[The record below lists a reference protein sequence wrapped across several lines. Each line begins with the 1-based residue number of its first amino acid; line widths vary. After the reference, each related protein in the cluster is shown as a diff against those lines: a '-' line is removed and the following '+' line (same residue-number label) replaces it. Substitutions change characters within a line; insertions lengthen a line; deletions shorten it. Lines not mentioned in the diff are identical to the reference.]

1 MTDIAPDADL
11 HTHTTPAGPEV
22 DLGGAAARPVYLLP
36 GWLNSDPDHWQSLW
50 ERRHGDQR
58 VEQADWSWPRRGD
71 WMARLDEV
79 LQQDARLTTQPAL
92 LVAHS
97 LGCQLV
103 ASWAEHSQH
112 TARVAGAL
120 LVAPPDTERD
130 DMPPQLHNWKPIRRS
145 RLPFPTVMVV
155 STDDP
160 YCSLERAGRMA
171 ADWGSEVVIAGPLGH
186 LNAASGLGEWPQGR
200 ALLHRIA
207 DNRAPW

>member
-1 MTDIAPDADL
+1 M
-11 HTHTTPAGPEV
+11 
-22 DLGGAAARPVYLLP
+22 AAPVYLLP
-36 GWLNSDPDHWQSLW
+36 GWLNSDAAHWQSLW
-50 ERRHGDQR
+50 ERQFGDQR
-58 VEQADWSWPRRGD
+58 VEQADWQWPRRGD
-71 WMARLDEV
+71 WMARLDDV
-79 LQQDARLTTQPAL
+79 LQQDARLNTQPAV

-112 TARVAGAL
+112 THRVAAAM

-145 RLPFPTVMVV
+145 RLPFRSLVVV
-155 STDDP
+155 SSNDP
-160 YCSLERAGRMA
+160 YCSLERSTAMA
-171 ADWGSEVVIAGPLGH
+171 ADWGAEVVIAGALGH
-186 LNAASGLGEWPQGR
+186 LNAASGLADWPQGR

>member
-1 MTDIAPDADL
+1 MTETAPATDLPTDA
-11 HTHTTPAGPEV
+11 TSAGLP
-22 DLGGAAARPVYLLP
+22 DTGSLAAPVYLLP

-50 ERRHGDQR
+50 ERRFGDER
-58 VEQADWSWPRRGD
+58 VEQADWQWPRRGD

-79 LQQDARLTTQPAL
+79 LQQDARLDDTPAV

-112 TARVAGAL
+112 THRVAAAL

-130 DMPPQLHNWKPIRRS
+130 DMPPQLHNWRPIRRS
-145 RLPFPTVMVV
+145 HLPFRSLVVV
-155 STDDP
+155 SSNDP
-160 YCSLERAGRMA
+160 FCALERSTAMA
-171 ADWGSEVVIAGPLGH
+171 ADWGAHLVIAGALGH
-186 LNAASGLGEWPQGR
+186 LNAASGLGDWPEGR